1 MFLSST
7 SLMER
12 TKTPTWTERGEGEE
26 ELDPGEILFIIST
39 FILRWITFVRNLG
52 NEPSHLYRSSVSRD
66 CRIASGVLE
75 VGPELASP

>member
-26 ELDPGEILFIIST
+26 ELEPGDILFIISIFT
-39 FILRWITFVRNLG
+39 CG
-52 NEPSHLYRSSVSRD
+52 DSRQ
-66 CRIASGVLE
+66 VK
-75 VGPELASP
+75 

>member
-26 ELDPGEILFIIST
+26 ELEPGDILFIISIFT
-39 FILRWITFVRNLG
+39 CGDSRQVILYSVWLLLRGGAIF
-52 NEPSHLYRSSVSRD
+52 LY
-66 CRIASGVLE
+66 A
-75 VGPELASP
+75 P